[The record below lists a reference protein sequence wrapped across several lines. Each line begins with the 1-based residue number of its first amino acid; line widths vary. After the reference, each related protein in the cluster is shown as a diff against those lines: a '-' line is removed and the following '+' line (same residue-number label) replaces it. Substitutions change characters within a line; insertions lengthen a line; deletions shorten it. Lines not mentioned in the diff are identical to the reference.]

1 MLIDRREQRP
11 LVFPSDPTLTE
22 VREETLPV
30 GDYQPACED
39 GTRPPVVFER
49 KSLADLAGTLTK
61 NYDRFKAEL
70 LRAQEAHLTLMVIV
84 EDSLTEVRKGAP
96 YSQESGESLLQRCF
110 TLMVKYRLPIIFCQ
124 DRREAAR
131 YILEF
136 SKAVGRAYAERSK
149 ESHAQATTAEYG
161 LATGEQ

>member
-1 MLIDRREQRP
+1 MLIDTREQHP
-11 LVFPSDPTLTE
+11 LVFPSDPVLTGTL
-22 VREETLPV
+22 EENLPV
-30 GDYQPACED
+30 GDYQPAFED

-61 NYDRFKAEL
+61 GYERFRAEL
-70 LRAQEAHLTLMVIV
+70 LRAKEANLTLIVVV

-136 SKAVGRAYAERSK
+136 SKAIGRTYAERTPH
-149 ESHAQATTAEYG
+149 E
-161 LATGEQ
+161 

>member
-1 MLIDRREQRP
+1 MKIVIDTREQQE
-11 LVFPSDPTLTE
+11 LHIPSDPAITE
-22 VREETLPV
+22 ILHEKLVV
-30 GDYQPACED
+30 GDYMIRFED
-39 GTRPPVVFER
+39 GISPPISFER
-49 KSLADLAGTLTK
+49 KNLADLASSLSK

-70 LRAQEAHLTLMVIV
+70 LRAQEAGLTLMVIV

-110 TLMVKYRLPIIFCQ
+110 TLMIRYKLQMVFCQ

-136 SKAVGRAYAERSK
+136 SKAVGREYAASRRG
-149 ESHAQATTAEYG
+149 AR
-161 LATGEQ
+161 

>member
-1 MLIDRREQRP
+1 MLIDAREQRP
-11 LVFPSDPTLTE
+11 LVFPSDPSMTGT
-22 VREETLPV
+22 REETLPV
-30 GDYQPACED
+30 GDYQPEFED

-61 NYDRFKAEL
+61 GYDRFKAEL
-70 LRAQEAHLTLMVIV
+70 LRAQEAGLMLMVIV
-84 EDSLTEVRKGAP
+84 EDSLTEVRRGAP

-110 TLMVKYRLPIIFCQ
+110 TLMVRYRLPIIFCQ

-136 SKAVGRAYAERSK
+136 CKAVGRAYADSQ
-149 ESHAQATTAEYG
+149 AQETSCPSNEH
-161 LATGEQ
+161 

>member
-1 MLIDRREQRP
+1 MLINTIEQTL
-11 LVFPSDPTLTE
+11 LVFPTDPVLTG
-22 VREETLPV
+22 VLVETLPV
-30 GDYQPACED
+30 GDYQPAFED

-61 NYDRFKAEL
+61 GYECFRAEM
-70 LRAQEAHLTLMVIV
+70 LRAQEAGLTLIVVV
-84 EDSLTEVRKGAP
+84 EDSLTEVRRGAP

-110 TLMVKYRLPIIFCQ
+110 TLMIRYKLQMVFCQ

-136 SKAVGRAYAERSK
+136 SKAVGREYAASRRG
-149 ESHAQATTAEYG
+149 AR
-161 LATGEQ
+161 

>member
-30 GDYQPACED
+30 GDYQPEFED

-70 LRAQEAHLTLMVIV
+70 LRAQEAGLTLIVIV
-84 EDSLTEVRKGAP
+84 EDSLTEVRRGAP

-110 TLMVKYRLPIIFCQ
+110 TLMVRYHLPIVFCQ

-131 YILEF
+131 YILEYA
-136 SKAVGRAYAERSK
+136 KAIGRAYAHSTSQETSCP
-149 ESHAQATTAEYG
+149 SNG
-161 LATGEQ
+161 S